1 MRAVKIRA
9 SLVRC
14 GTCGKPK
21 RLGERHVCVTRLDKK
36 PRTGKTTVQPKLRLS
51 YGKCPTCQK
60 EITSWPHTCT
70 VKTDFRKRKAEQA
83 KQEKAERAAAAR
95 KQRRRHDDHPPASEC
110 PDEDCP
116 RYPCVQAR
124 IAWARGH
131 QAGHAA
137 GHDEGHAEGYA
148 EGYAAGESA
157 AG

>member
-21 RLGERHVCVTRLDKK
+21 RLGERHTCITRLDRK
-36 PRTGKTTVQPKLRLS
+36 PRTGKTTVAPKLRVS
-51 YGKCPTCQK
+51 YGKCATCHK

-70 VKTDFRKRKAEQA
+70 VRTDFRKRKAEQA
-83 KQEKAERAAAAR
+83 KQEKADRR
-95 KQRRRHDDHPPASEC
+95 KARRRRDEHPPASEC
-110 PDEDCP
+110 TDEDCP

-124 IAWARGH
+124 IAYQRGRADGDS
-131 QAGHAA
+131 AGHAR
-137 GHDEGHAEGYA
+137 GHAEGYA
-148 EGYAAGESA
+148 EGHAAGQSA